1 MATYELYYHKPHSD
15 KMTYVG
21 KVDQCNP
28 LHPDIRQEQYMAVF
42 KSGTKVLRYF
52 VTREA
57 GPLEVVSLNAE
68 DGGML
73 NKRLSNLVN
82 VVMGSMDYPTF
93 PDEESDLETDDS
105 GPTHVE
111 IEEEETEVNSHSSP
125 SSQRREYV
133 RWILNTAK

>member
-1 MATYELYYHKPHSD
+1 MAYELYYHLPHSE

-21 KVDQCNP
+21 KVDVCNP

-68 DGGML
+68 DGGQL

-93 PDEESDLETDDS
+93 PYEESDLDDS

-111 IEEEETEVNSHSSP
+111 IEEEETEVDSHM
-125 SSQRREYV
+125 SQRREHV
-133 RWILNTAK
+133 RWILNMAK

>member
-1 MATYELYYHKPHSD
+1 MATYELYYHKPHAA

-21 KVDQCNP
+21 KVDQCDP

-68 DGGML
+68 DGGQL

-82 VVMGSMDYPTF
+82 VVKGSMDYPTF
-93 PDEESDLETDDS
+93 PDEDADLDDS
-105 GPTHVE
+105 SPTHVE
-111 IEEEETEVNSHSSP
+111 IEEEESQPISP
-125 SSQRREYV
+125 
-133 RWILNTAK
+133 TASMFGGS

>member
-1 MATYELYYHKPHSD
+1 MAYELYYHLPHSE

-28 LHPDIRQEQYMAVF
+28 LHSDIRQEQYMAVF

-68 DGGML
+68 DGGQL

-93 PDEESDLETDDS
+93 PDEESDIETDDS

-111 IEEEETEVNSHSSP
+111 IEEEETEVNSHP

>member
-1 MATYELYYHKPHSD
+1 MAYELYYHEPHST

-21 KVDQCNP
+21 KVDRCNP
-28 LHPDIRQEQYMAVF
+28 LHSDIRHEQYMAVF

-68 DGGML
+68 DGGRL

-93 PDEESDLETDDS
+93 PDEESDLETDES

-111 IEEEETEVNSHSSP
+111 IEEEEEEEPEVNSHP
-125 SSQRREYV
+125 SSARREYV
-133 RWILNTAK
+133 RWILNTSK